1 LTSDLVAC
9 GGEVNASV
17 CHALECE
24 GVVTDGLVRDLPDVE
39 ALGFTYL
46 ARGVGVARAFVEILE
61 TGKPVNVGG
70 AAHIEP
76 GDVIHADRHGAVV
89 IPPHLVEALPETAE
103 ELIARERKLLEWD
116 RSPKFDPGQLA
127 AKRAEH

>member
-1 LTSDLVAC
+1 MTSDLVAC

-24 GVVTDGLVRDLPDVE
+24 GVVTDGLVRDLPDVD

-46 ARGVGVARAFVEILE
+46 ARGVGE

-89 IPPHLVEALPETAE
+89 IPPHLVEALPEAAE

-116 RSPKFDPGQLA
+116 RSPKFDRGQLA